1 MPLDEEN
8 KNDDK
13 AKVDEDKKNNTLTD
27 DDIQKLA
34 ETLAQGDTNSKEFK
48 EFERKLSMLQKKHKK
63 KYIFRQIGLKLLY
76 AITLF
81 AVNLA
86 AFGFLSKDT
95 TIYSWQKGLIYIG
108 AITIISIILQII
120 IHFVYLLPNTFIGI
134 RPYLIQMIKP
144 IALFMIMII
153 ANYNLKYIV
162 FDFWYDI
169 IFFEI
174 LSYAFQFG
182 ITYYKYKG
190 LIRKLL

>member
-1 MPLDEEN
+1 MPHLIVLPYQCNLN
-8 KNDDK
+8 K
-13 AKVDEDKKNNTLTD
+13 
-27 DDIQKLA
+27 
-34 ETLAQGDTNSKEFK
+34 
-48 EFERKLSMLQKKHKK
+48 KKH
-63 KYIFRQIGLKLLY
+63 IFRQIGLKLLY

>member
-1 MPLDEEN
+1 
-8 KNDDK
+8 
-13 AKVDEDKKNNTLTD
+13 
-27 DDIQKLA
+27 
-34 ETLAQGDTNSKEFK
+34 
-48 EFERKLSMLQKKHKK
+48 
-63 KYIFRQIGLKLLY
+63 
-76 AITLF
+76 
-81 AVNLA
+81 
-86 AFGFLSKDT
+86 
-95 TIYSWQKGLIYIG
+95 
-108 AITIISIILQII
+108 
-120 IHFVYLLPNTFIGI
+120 
-134 RPYLIQMIKP
+134 MIKP